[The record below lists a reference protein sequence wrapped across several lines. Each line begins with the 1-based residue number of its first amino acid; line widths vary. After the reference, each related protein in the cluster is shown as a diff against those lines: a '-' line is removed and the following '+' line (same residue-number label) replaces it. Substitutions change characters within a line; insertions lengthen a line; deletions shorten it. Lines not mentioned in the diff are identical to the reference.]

1 MRKITIVF
9 LLAAVALTVLPRPV
23 MAQPANIM
31 AMAQAELQK
40 RGLDEAEVRARL
52 LENGIDVDN
61 IPPQEYPAYQSRVT
75 AILNQMQAEKAG
87 NAAAVGEA
95 ASEAGGAATTA
106 ATVVPATEV
115 APDEGK
121 STPTTADE
129 AAAEAESAR
138 KATVEEASREPG
150 GDIYG
155 HALFTGRSLE
165 VFRTTDG
172 AQAPDTYVLGEGD
185 EVHISIFG
193 SSQTE
198 MHQRIGPDGS
208 IQPAGSTKIFL
219 KGMTLAQARNAVRN
233 KLSQHF
239 SFRPDQIA
247 VTITTARTVQVSL
260 YGEVQVQGGFTMSAL
275 NTTFNAIAAA
285 GGPSPIGSVR
295 NIQMSR
301 SGKSYRMDLYK
312 FMMHPE
318 SNMNYD
324 LQNGDVFF
332 VPVAQKVV
340 AIEGA
345 VNRPMRYELIDGE
358 TLRDLIEYAG
368 GLTYNAYP
376 NYVQVERQQDGEVK
390 LLEYDLSSVMN
401 GKVVSLQA
409 GDVVRIKAS
418 NQPVE
423 DYVAVS
429 GDVYYEGRYDL
440 ARNRSLKALL
450 EQAKPRYTAKTDIVF
465 VERTRTDNSVEV
477 LTVPFPGVNGNPDFA
492 LQARDAVQ
500 VLSQETY
507 RDLATIT
514 VVGQIRKPFTRDF
527 NMNDRMTVGQ
537 AIEYAGGLK
546 PSVYPV
552 AYIFRRDL
560 TNPSK
565 MQYVQVSLDKDK
577 DKLLQ
582 PGDSLKVFDN
592 TTYTN
597 IGEVNVSGA
606 VKEPVRIAFDSA
618 LTVHDLLAMAGGF
631 TEGAAYNRVEVF
643 RVNISKFDEVT
654 FDMIT
659 LTVDEHYNP
668 TDESFQVHPYDHI
681 VVRQTPNFSTGRTVE
696 VNGRVLYPGAYV
708 LDDSEI
714 HLSEVLERAGGL
726 LDDYDANVTLIRT
739 YRGRGPI
746 SVNLKEMRRHRG
758 SIEHDPILMEGDVVD
773 INRKENTVIIR
784 SVGTRMGQYV
794 PSEFQSDFKT
804 LTYKGSHSAA
814 WYIRHYAGGFQK
826 RADRNS
832 VTVTLPNYESESV
845 RRFFWIRK
853 YPTVQ
858 PGGTITMQMNAEKVK
873 KDAEPKEKKDLE
885 STLSK
890 GLSTI
895 LSVVS
900 IIMVARNL

>member
-1 MRKITIVF
+1 MRKITLVF
-9 LLAAVALTVLPRPV
+9 LLAVVALTALPRPV
-23 MAQPANIM
+23 MAQPANLM

-40 RGLDEAEVRARL
+40 RGLDEGAVRARL

-95 ASEAGGAATTA
+95 AAETGGAAI

-115 APDEGK
+115 APDEAK
-121 STPTTADE
+121 VSATTADE
-129 AAAEAESAR
+129 AAAEAEAAR
-138 KATVEEASREPG
+138 KSSVAEATQEPG

-172 AQAPDTYVLGEGD
+172 AQAPDTYILGEGD

-198 MHQRIGPDGS
+198 MHQRISSDGS

-219 KGMTLAQARNAVRN
+219 KGMTLAQARDAVRN

-260 YGEVQVQGGFTMSAL
+260 YGEVNVQGGFTMSAL

-301 SGKSYRMDLYK
+301 SGKTYRLDLYQ

-318 SNMNYD
+318 VNMNYD

-340 AIEGA
+340 RIEGA
-345 VNRPMRYELIDGE
+345 VNRPMRYELVEGE
-358 TLRDLIEYAG
+358 TLTDLIRYAG

-376 NYVQVERQQDGEVK
+376 NFVQIERQQDGEVK

-409 GDVVRIKAS
+409 GDVVRLKAS
-418 NQPVE
+418 NQPIE
-423 DYVAVS
+423 NYVTVS

-440 ARNRSLKALL
+440 AKNRSLKALL
-450 EQAKPRYTAKTDIVF
+450 DQAKPKYTAKTDIVF
-465 VERTRTDNSVEV
+465 VERTRPDNSVEV
-477 LTVPFPGVNGNPDFA
+477 LTVPFP
-492 LQARDAVQ
+492 
-500 VLSQETY
+500 LSQENY

-514 VVGQIRKPFTRDF
+514 VAGQIRRPFTRDF
-527 NMNDRMTVGQ
+527 NMNDRMTIGQ
-537 AIEYAGGLK
+537 ALEYAGGLK

-552 AYIFRRDL
+552 AYIFRKDL
-560 TNPSK
+560 SNPSK
-565 MQYVQVSLDKDK
+565 MQYLQVSLDRDK
-577 DKLLQ
+577 DKYLQ
-582 PGDSLKVFDN
+582 PGDSLKIFDN

-597 IGEVNVSGA
+597 IGEVSVSGA
-606 VKEPVRIAFDSA
+606 VKEPVRITYDSSI
-618 LTVHDLLAMAGGF
+618 TVHDLLSMAGGF
-631 TEGAAYNRVEVF
+631 EVGAAYNRVEVF
-643 RVNISKFDEVT
+643 RVNISKTNEVEYKL
-654 FDMIT
+654 MT
-659 LTVDEHYNP
+659 LTVDDNYFP
-668 TDESFQVHPYDHI
+668 VGGDFQIQPFDRF
-681 VVRQTPNFSTGRTVE
+681 VVRRTPNFSTGRSVE
-696 VNGRVLYPGAYV
+696 VNGRVAYPGEYV
-708 LDDSEI
+708 LEDGKT
-714 HLSEVLERAGGL
+714 HLSEIVEKAGGM
-726 LDDYDANVTLIRT
+726 LDDATPYAVLIRT
-739 YRGRGPI
+739 YRSRGPI
-746 SVNLKEMRRHRG
+746 SVNLKEMKRHRRN
-758 SIEHDPILMEGDVVD
+758 IEYDPILMEGDVVD
-773 INRKENTVIIR
+773 INRLENTVIIR
-784 SVGTRMGQYV
+784 PTGTRMDQYV
-794 PSEFQSDFKT
+794 PDDLLSDQKT
-804 LTYKGSHSAA
+804 LTFKGRRNAA
-814 WYIRHYAGGFQK
+814 WYIRHNAGGFQ
-826 RADRNS
+826 RNADKNS
-832 VTVTLPNYESESV
+832 VTVTLPNNECESV
-845 RRFFWIRK
+845 RRFLWIRN
-853 YPTVQ
+853 YPEVE
-858 PGGTITMQMNAEKVK
+858 PGSIVTLSMNPEKVRK
-873 KDAEPKEKKDLE
+873 EAEPKEKVDLE

-890 GLSTI
+890 ALSSI
-895 LSVVS
+895 MSVVS
-900 IIMVARNL
+900 ILLLATRL

>member
-1 MRKITIVF
+1 MRKITLVF
-9 LLAAVALTVLPRPV
+9 LLAVVALTALPRPV
-23 MAQPANIM
+23 MAQPANLM

-40 RGLDEAEVRARL
+40 RGLDEGAVRARL

-95 ASEAGGAATTA
+95 AAETGGAAI

-115 APDEGK
+115 APDETK
-121 STPTTADE
+121 VSATTADE
-129 AAAEAESAR
+129 AAAEAEAAR
-138 KATVEEASREPG
+138 KSTVAEATQEPG

-155 HALFTGRSLE
+155 HALFTGRSLD

-172 AQAPDTYVLGEGD
+172 AQAPDTYILGEGD

-198 MHQRIGPDGS
+198 MQQRIGPDGS

-219 KGMTLAQARNAVRN
+219 KGMTLAQARDAVRN

-260 YGEVQVQGGFTMSAL
+260 YGEVNVQGGFTMSAL

-301 SGKSYRMDLYK
+301 SGKTYRLDLYQ

-318 SNMNYD
+318 VNMNYD

-340 AIEGA
+340 RIEGA
-345 VNRPMRYELIDGE
+345 VNRPMRYELVEGE
-358 TLRDLIEYAG
+358 TLTDLIRYAG

-376 NYVQVERQQDGEVK
+376 NFVQIERQQDGEVK

-409 GDVVRIKAS
+409 GDVVRLKAS
-418 NQPVE
+418 NQPIE
-423 DYVAVS
+423 NYVAVS

-440 ARNRSLKALL
+440 AKNRSLKALL
-450 EQAKPRYTAKTDIVF
+450 DQAKPKYTAKTDIVF
-465 VERTRTDNSVEV
+465 VERTRPDNSVEV
-477 LTVPFPGVNGNPDFA
+477 LTVPFPGINGNPDFS
-492 LQARDAVQ
+492 LQERDAVR
-500 VLSQETY
+500 VLSQENY

-514 VVGQIRKPFTRDF
+514 VAGQIRRPFTRDF
-527 NMNDRMTVGQ
+527 NMNDRMTVAQ

-546 PSVYPV
+546 PSVFPV
-552 AYIFRRDL
+552 AYIVRTDL
-560 TNPSK
+560 TNPVK
-565 MQYVQVSLDKDK
+565 MEYIRVSLEKDG
-577 DKLLQ
+577 DQLLQ
-582 PGDSLKVFDN
+582 PGDQLNIYDN
-592 TTYTN
+592 STYVN
-597 IGEVNVSGA
+597 IGEVSVSGA
-606 VKEPVRIAFDSA
+606 IKDPVRTTFDSS
-618 LTVHDLLAMAGGF
+618 LTVHDLITMAGGF
-631 TEGAAYNRVEVF
+631 AEGAAYNRVEVF
-643 RVNISKFDEVT
+643 RVNISKTDEVQ

-659 LTVDEHYNP
+659 LTVDDNYNP
-668 TDESFQVHPYDHI
+668 VDPTFQVQPYDHF
-681 VVRQTPNFSTGRTVE
+681 VVRRTPNFSIGRSVE
-696 VNGRVLYPGAYV
+696 VNGRVSYPGEYV
-708 LDDSEI
+708 LEDGKT
-714 HLSEVLERAGGL
+714 HLSEVIEKAGGM
-726 LDDYDANVTLIRT
+726 LDDASPYATLIRT
-739 YRGRGPI
+739 YKGRGPI
-746 SVNLKEMRRHRG
+746 SVNLKEMNRHRKN
-758 SIEHDPILMEGDVVD
+758 IEYDPILMEGDVLE
-773 INRKENTVIIR
+773 INRIENTVIIR
-784 SVGTRMGQYV
+784 STGTRMGQYV
-794 PSEFQSDFKT
+794 PDDFSMDQKT
-804 LTYKGSHSAA
+804 LTYKGSRSAA
-814 WYIRHYAGGFQK
+814 WYIRHNAGGFAK

-845 RRFFWIRK
+845 RRFLWIRN
-853 YPTVQ
+853 YPKVQ
-858 PGGTITMQMNAEKVK
+858 PGGVVTLSMNAEKLR
-873 KDAEPKEKKDLE
+873 KDAEPKEKVDLE
-885 STLSK
+885 STLAK
-890 GLSTI
+890 ALSSIT
-895 LSVVS
+895 SVVS
-900 IIMVARNL
+900 ILLLATRL

>member
-9 LLAAVALTVLPRPV
+9 LLAAVALTALPRPV
-23 MAQPANIM
+23 MAQPANLM

-40 RGLDEAEVRARL
+40 R
-52 LENGIDVDN
+52 VDN

-95 ASEAGGAATTA
+95 AAETGGAAI

-115 APDEGK
+115 APDEAK
-121 STPTTADE
+121 VSATTADE
-129 AAAEAESAR
+129 AAAEAEAAR
-138 KATVEEASREPG
+138 KSSVAEATQEPG

-172 AQAPDTYVLGEGD
+172 AQAPDTYILGEGD

-198 MHQRIGPDGS
+198 MQQRIGPDGS

-219 KGMTLAQARNAVRN
+219 KGMTLAQARDAVRN

-260 YGEVQVQGGFTMSAL
+260 YGEVNVQGGFTMSAL

-301 SGKSYRMDLYK
+301 SGKTYRLDLYQ

-318 SNMNYD
+318 VNMNYD

-340 AIEGA
+340 RIEGA
-345 VNRPMRYELIDGE
+345 VNRPMRYELVEGE
-358 TLRDLIEYAG
+358 TLTDLIRYAG

-376 NYVQVERQQDGEVK
+376 NFVQIERQQDGEVK

-409 GDVVRIKAS
+409 GDVVRLKAS
-418 NQPVE
+418 NQPIE
-423 DYVAVS
+423 NYVAVS

-440 ARNRSLKALL
+440 AKNRSLKALL
-450 EQAKPRYTAKTDIVF
+450 DQAKPKYTAKTDIVF
-465 VERTRTDNSVEV
+465 VERTRPDNSVEV
-477 LTVPFPGVNGNPDFA
+477 LTVPFPGINGNPDFS
-492 LQARDAVQ
+492 LQERDAVR
-500 VLSQETY
+500 VLSQENY

-514 VVGQIRKPFTRDF
+514 VAGQIRRPFTRDF
-527 NMNDRMTVGQ
+527 NMNDRMTGQ
-537 AIEYAGGLK
+537 ALEYAGGLK

-552 AYIFRRDL
+552 AYIFRKDL
-560 TNPSK
+560 SNPSK
-565 MQYVQVSLDKDK
+565 MQYLQVSLDRDK
-577 DKLLQ
+577 DKYLQ
-582 PGDSLKVFDN
+582 PGDSLKIFDN

-597 IGEVNVSGA
+597 IGEVSVSGA
-606 VKEPVRIAFDSA
+606 VKEPVRITYDSSI
-618 LTVHDLLAMAGGF
+618 TVHDLLSMAGGF
-631 TEGAAYNRVEVF
+631 EVGAAYNRVEVF
-643 RVNISKFDEVT
+643 RVNISKTNEVEYKL
-654 FDMIT
+654 MT
-659 LTVDEHYNP
+659 LTVDDNYFP
-668 TDESFQVHPYDHI
+668 VGGDFQIQPFDRF
-681 VVRQTPNFSTGRTVE
+681 VVRRTPNFSTGRSVE
-696 VNGRVLYPGAYV
+696 VNGRVAYPGEYV
-708 LDDSEI
+708 LEDGKT
-714 HLSEVLERAGGL
+714 HLSEIVEKAGGM
-726 LDDYDANVTLIRT
+726 LDDATPYAVLIRT
-739 YRGRGPI
+739 YRSRGPI
-746 SVNLKEMRRHRG
+746 SVNLKEMKRHRRN
-758 SIEHDPILMEGDVVD
+758 IEYDPILMEGDVVD
-773 INRKENTVIIR
+773 INRLENTVIIR
-784 SVGTRMGQYV
+784 PTGTRMDQYV
-794 PSEFQSDFKT
+794 PDDLLSDQKT
-804 LTYKGSHSAA
+804 LTFKGRRNAA
-814 WYIRHYAGGFQK
+814 WYIRHNAGGFQ
-826 RADRNS
+826 RNADKNS
-832 VTVTLPNYESESV
+832 VTVTLPNNECESV
-845 RRFFWIRK
+845 RRFLWIRN
-853 YPTVQ
+853 YPEVE
-858 PGGTITMQMNAEKVK
+858 PGSIVTLSMNPEKVRK
-873 KDAEPKEKKDLE
+873 EAEPKEKVDLE

-890 GLSTI
+890 ALSSI
-895 LSVVS
+895 MSVVS
-900 IIMVARNL
+900 ILLLATRL